1 MSNFKQRVCPKKK
14 KNLFILTFSFFLF
27 LSHFFPLILSPRALH
42 FSTLP
47 YDFSL
52 FLHRLPS
59 CRQTHKACPT
69 PTHPFS
75 KEESSVRR
83 LHRRRER
90 AFQRHQSKPISGTL
104 RFSPKVYLPRSKPMW
119 NFVHWGWVWCS
130 VVCACEILALVV
142 ALGLI
147 ELVDL

>member
-14 KNLFILTFSFFLF
+14 LIILTFSFFLF
-27 LSHFFPLILSPRALH
+27 
-42 FSTLP
+42 
-47 YDFSL
+47 FSL
-52 FLHRLPS
+52 PFSFLPVATLCSRSSLLHSSLWFFSVPPPPAQLP
-59 CRQTHKACPT
+59 TDPACPT

-130 VVCACEILALVV
+130 VVCACEILVLVV